1 MPVITQ
7 ADVLAKIIP
16 RRERGVY
23 KAAVPSTEILAYKYC
38 ASLPLPTD
46 TFNSIIDGLQAETR
60 GLFSLKV
67 PNTPQPPSTN
77 SFSNCNGRWAE
88 YVFAAAAWNKLVE
101 INLVNQQ
108 AQTDITYIFVKLP
121 DYKDPSTKWTN
132 ILCNNLKNEI
142 STFDR
147 DSSDPVVRAAGHR
160 LFTLYA
166 SNPDAVI
173 LKYTSTELTSLNLS
187 LPPTSGLS
195 DLSLDNQTKL
205 DRIFREIAG
214 TVTPSKNIVAFLS
227 MKNSLRPDRRYQ
239 FVREGDNIK
248 AHLMYL
254 KNRRSDTITSFTN
267 KYYAVSLKQPSDA
280 DKTITDIASTACVA
294 TGLVDPIWSVDKLFA
309 CITISDCIDLVQ
321 MVIDDNQ

>member
-160 LFTLYA
+160 L
-166 SNPDAVI
+166 
-173 LKYTSTELTSLNLS
+173 LS